1 MGIFMKK
8 GKLHIRLLFY
18 YGCLITV
25 IIFVIFFSFYF
36 YVARSLKERSSQALN
51 IIASTV
57 SARLDDT
64 VKQLSEDSTKLLYS
78 EKLKSLFY
86 SDKLYNQS
94 MDSLS
99 AQRDFNVTF
108 YEIMGPQFPASQIN
122 IFREDG
128 HYISIGNYTAFGRA
142 LEPVTDCEWYRR
154 SLEEQ
159 GAIFLAPP
167 HLNAWSYYH
176 RPVLSLYRSFSQRFG
191 RKNNA
196 VIEMQFDYYAL
207 EDLINNM
214 NISQQVFILDKDGN
228 FFYPWEENLQSE
240 MYKQISSCWRE
251 IHTLETT
258 GTFTSREKNIV
269 SYTTSDYTGLT
280 VLVPESEDVLFEPI
294 RSFRNNLLFI
304 GLTAFFATLL
314 VSYFIAHKVTVPVRQ
329 LYTSIQNLNLDTLNE
344 HREKPLS
351 GGWDELE
358 LLNSSFLEMQDRL
371 EQSLAEAIS
380 SKSHELQA
388 RLLALQSQMNPH
400 FLYNTLTTISI
411 MSENA
416 GCTDITNACNS
427 LSSMLRYISD
437 DEPGLITIQ
446 EEIMHT
452 QDFLNLIK
460 IRYRENIHYDIHIP
474 RELLQVTIPKMVV
487 EPLAENCVKYAMNGP
502 APWCVTISGHLT
514 DTGWQIFVRD
524 TGKGFTKEKLDEL
537 HTAFATLNPRREIP
551 NLKLNGMGL
560 INIFIRLK
568 LIYGEAAVF
577 TVKNLENSG
586 ACVTVGGPLSPC

>member
-1 MGIFMKK
+1 MKK
-8 GKLHIRLLFY
+8 GKLHIRLLIY
-18 YGCLITV
+18 YGCLITA

-36 YVARSLKERSSQALN
+36 YVAGSLEERSAQALN
-51 IIASTV
+51 VISTTV

-64 VKQLSEDSTKLLYS
+64 VKQLSKDTTRLLYS

-86 SDKLYNQS
+86 SDKLYSQS

-99 AQRDFNVTF
+99 AQRDFNNTF

-128 HYISIGNYTAFGRA
+128 HYISIGNYTAFDRAETPVKDSEWFRQA
-142 LEPVTDCEWYRR
+142 LEAQG
-154 SLEEQ
+154 SL
-159 GAIFLAPP
+159 FLTPP
-167 HLNAWSYYH
+167 HLNDWSYYH
-176 RPVLSLYRSFSQRFG
+176 RPVFSLYRSFSPRFG
-191 RKNNA
+191 KKNNA
-196 VIEMQFDYYAL
+196 VIEIQYDYSAL

-214 NISQQVFILDKDGN
+214 NISQQVYILDKNGN
-228 FFYPWEENLQSE
+228 FFYPWEDNGQTPLKE
-240 MYKQISSCWRE
+240 QIFSCWQE
-251 IHTLETT
+251 IHTLEST
-258 GTFTSREKNIV
+258 GTFTSREKNII
-269 SYTTSDYTGLT
+269 SYTNSGYTGLT
-280 VLVPESEDVLFEPI
+280 VLVPESEYVLSEPV
-294 RSFRNNLLFI
+294 RSFRNNLIFI
-304 GLTAFFATLL
+304 GLTAFLATLL

-329 LYTSIQNLNLDTLNE
+329 LYTSVQNLNLDTLGSHLE
-344 HREKPLS
+344 EPLS

-358 LLNSSFLEMQDRL
+358 LLNSSFLEMKSRL
-371 EQSLAEAIS
+371 EQSLEEAIS

-416 GCTDITNACNS
+416 GCTDITDACNS
-427 LSSMLRYISD
+427 LSSMLRYISG
-437 DEPGLITIQ
+437 DEPGLVTIRD
-446 EEIMHT
+446 EIMHT

-474 RELLQVTIPKMVV
+474 KELLQISIPKMVV

-502 APWCVTISGHLT
+502 APWGIAISGRLT
-514 DTGWQIFVRD
+514 DAGWEIFVQD
-524 TGKGFTKEKLDEL
+524 NGKGFPKEKLEEL
-537 HTAFATLNPRREIP
+537 YNTFTRLNPQKEIP

-577 TVKNLENSG
+577 SIKNMESGG
-586 ACVTVGGPLSPC
+586 ACVTIGGPLSPG

>member
-1 MGIFMKK
+1 MSIVMKK

-36 YVARSLKERSSQALN
+36 YIAGSLEERSSQALN
-51 IIASTV
+51 IISSTI

-78 EKLKSLFY
+78 AKLKSLFF
-86 SDKLYNQS
+86 SDKLYGQS

-99 AQRDFNVTF
+99 AQRDFNITF

-122 IFREDG
+122 FFREDG
-128 HYISIGNYTAFGRA
+128 HYISIGNYTAFGKTDS
-142 LEPVTDCEWYRR
+142 PVDEFEWYRHA
-154 SLEEQ
+154 LDEQ
-159 GAIFLAPP
+159 GSLFLAPP

-176 RPVLSLYRSFSQRFG
+176 RPVFSLYRSFSLRFG
-191 RKNNA
+191 KKNNA
-196 VIEMQFDYYAL
+196 VIEMQIDYYAL
-207 EDLINNM
+207 EDMINNM
-214 NISQQVFILDKDGN
+214 NISQDIYILDKNGN
-228 FFYPWEENLQSE
+228 FFYPLEDNGQSALH
-240 MYKQISSCWRE
+240 KQIFSCWQE
-251 IHTLETT
+251 VHTLETA
-258 GTFTSREKNIV
+258 GVFTSREKNIV
-269 SYTTSDYTGLT
+269 SYTNSDYTGLT
-280 VLVPESEDVLFEPI
+280 VLVPESEYVLYEPI
-294 RSFRNNLLFI
+294 RSFRNNLIVI
-304 GLTAFFATLL
+304 GLTAFLATLL

-329 LYTSIQNLNLDTLNE
+329 LYTSIQNLNLDTLNA
-344 HREKPLS
+344 HQEKPLS

-358 LLNSSFLEMQDRL
+358 LLNSSFLEMQNRL
-371 EQSLAEAIS
+371 EQSLEETIS

-416 GCTDITNACNS
+416 GCTDITDACNS
-427 LSSMLRYISD
+427 LSAMLRYISD
-437 DEPGLITIQ
+437 DEPGLVTIQ

-452 QDFLNLIK
+452 RDFLNLIK
-460 IRYRENIHYDIHIP
+460 IRYGDNIHYDIHIP
-474 RELLQVTIPKMVV
+474 RELLQVSIPKMVV

-502 APWCVTISGHLT
+502 APWHITISGRLT
-514 DTGWQIFVRD
+514 DMGWQIFVQD
-524 TGKGFTKEKLDEL
+524 TGNGFSKEKLDEL
-537 HTAFATLNPRREIP
+537 YTAFSRLNPQKEIP

-577 TVKNLENSG
+577 TINNMENGG
-586 ACVTVGGPLSPC
+586 ACVAIGGPLSPG